1 MTHPHPPRRAVLA
14 ALGASLLPTLSHSAD
29 APHAWRSSYTPYNGP
44 LKAPLASGPL
54 PVRGRWPAALQGT
67 LYRIGPARR
76 ELGGVA
82 MNHWFDG
89 DGMLQA
95 FRFEGGNLSTAT
107 SPRISHRGA
116 LLATPKLTAEEAA
129 GRLLYSGFAT
139 TLPNSPPLSGP
150 DDVNPA
156 NINLLALPARKEL
169 FALWEAGSALAV
181 DPVTLQAQ
189 GFKAWSPETRG
200 APFSAHPRVAP
211 DGTVWN
217 FGYVPG
223 SGKLLVYD
231 IAPTGQLRRQHVL
244 TTEQADMVHDFA
256 ITERHLVFLLM
267 PLKFNGQPGAGSP
280 LPHYRWEDK
289 SPLVVL
295 LVGKADFKVQR
306 FELPATGLFHLANA
320 WEEGGTVQV
329 RFVAQPDILTALRHL
344 NVDAPRSTSV
354 AAATQWA
361 HITLNPST
369 GQARLETPGLAHVEF
384 PRIHPARNG
393 LPTRFTTLLAR
404 SPGMD
409 AQVQGFDTVLTL
421 QGDKKPQR
429 HRYGAGW
436 IAEEHVYIP
445 ASTTAPE
452 GRGWVLGT
460 AYHWPTERTTLSVFD
475 AQAVNAGPVASV
487 TLPYGLPLGLHGQFV
502 AAGA

>member
-14 ALGASLLPTLSHSAD
+14 ALGASLLPALGRSAE
-29 APHAWRSSYTPYNGP
+29 APDAWRSSYAPYNGP
-44 LKAPLASGPL
+44 LTAPLASGPL
-54 PVRGRWPAALQGT
+54 PVQGRWPEALKGT
-67 LYRIGPARR
+67 LYRVGPARR

-95 FRFEGGNLSTAT
+95 FRLEGGQALTHT
-107 SPRISHRGA
+107 PPRISHRGV

-139 TLPNSPPLSGP
+139 PLAGSPPLSGP

-211 DGTVWN
+211 DGSVWN

-244 TTEQADMVHDFA
+244 TTAQADMVHDFA

-267 PLKFNGQPGAGSP
+267 PLQFNGQPGLGSP
-280 LPHYRWEDK
+280 QWNGNA
-289 SPLVVL
+289 PLVVL
-295 LVGKADFKVQR
+295 LVDKADFKVQR

-329 RFVAQPDILTALRHL
+329 RFVAQPDILHALRHL
-344 NVDAPRSTSV
+344 KVDGPRSTP
-354 AAATQWA
+354 AAPATRWA
-361 HITLNPST
+361 HITLTPAT
-369 GQARLETPGLAHVEF
+369 GQARLEYPGLAHVEF

-393 LPTRFTTLLAR
+393 LPTRFTTLLER
-404 SPGMD
+404 SAGMD

-421 QGDKKPQR
+421 RGDHTPQR

-445 ASTTAPE
+445 THSGAAE

-475 AQAVNAGPVASV
+475 AQAMNAGPLASV

-502 AAGA
+502 PA